1 MRTLFFWT
9 AWFLVSAW
17 VLKTFYFSAKEKH
30 IRRLRRTAFGIN
42 FLALILFFLPWLPT
56 AGETGWEL
64 IMAGRGLVI
73 LVFGAVLLSAVLL
86 FLSSSAANK
95 AGAGLEGASAML
107 FIIMMVRLSPGTF
120 ALNAN
125 SIAPII
131 ASLLLIINFVVVLLL
146 WQQLQLKERKS

>member
-1 MRTLFFWT
+1 
-9 AWFLVSAW
+9 
-17 VLKTFYFSAKEKH
+17 
-30 IRRLRRTAFGIN
+30 
-42 FLALILFFLPWLPT
+42 
-56 AGETGWEL
+56 
-64 IMAGRGLVI
+64 MAGRGLVI